1 MVYGADVVS
10 IAATTAGVSGT
21 ITVPSGAHLRNMTFA
36 CNPTAA
42 AAEVVTIIELT
53 WANSPTPLR
62 FTPNMIGVL
71 AGTAVTSGSV
81 ALMSDENCAIPLD
94 VVVSN
99 ATVVT
104 IKVTSTANLTVKL
117 GLEWD

>member
-10 IAATTAGVSGT
+10 IAATTAGVTGT
-21 ITVPSGAHLRNMTFA
+21 ITVPSGAHLRNITFA
-36 CNPTAA
+36 CNPSAA

-62 FTPNMIGVL
+62 FTPNMIGTM
-71 AGTAVTSGSV
+71 AGTAVTSGTVSII
-81 ALMSDENCAIPLD
+81 SDENCMIPLD